1 MPTPYDSFAPE
12 ASVEFSDIPKKAR
25 VNRDLLIQVMEAHG
39 FKVLQNEWWHF
50 DFKGWKDFELMN
62 IPFNKL

>member
-12 ASVEFSDIPKKAR
+12 ASPNFNDLPKKVKA
-25 VNRDLLIQVMEAHG
+25 NREVLISVMEKHG
-39 FKVLQNEWWHF
+39 FKVLYNEWWHF
-50 DFKGWKDFELMN
+50 DYDNWKDYELMD